1 MPCKTVAL
9 VSMGRRFLRSILI
22 SDTLAFVVALFSASF
37 VVYDTLLFWTVPLQ
51 GQASI
56 WPMVAMLSAGAG
68 MGMGISLAS
77 WRGTVPR
84 PLYSRAIAF
93 VSFTVAFTAMGLV
106 LTRAY
111 FSRPFIFWFAAF
123 WLMITLAH
131 RWERRARPW
140 KESLAIVSSEKTLVE
155 DLHDAPHA
163 EIVMVLDPREES
175 PGVPIGEG
183 ITLAIDLRAVLSES
197 MAQYVSSASISGTG
211 IRTLTDVY
219 EEHTGRIPM
228 MHLAE
233 GWELSQPV
241 RRGSYAPV
249 KRVLDVILVT
259 LTIPLWV
266 PLAFVVAAVVR
277 FDSSGPILYSQP
289 RVGRDGRV
297 FTLTKF
303 RTMVND
309 AEASGPQFTAHD
321 DPRITR
327 TGTFLRKSRLD
338 ELPQLWMV
346 LRGEL
351 SLIGPR
357 PERPMFV
364 EEFSRDIPF
373 YEARHLVRPG
383 VTGWAQVNYGY
394 ADDEAE
400 TIEKLTYDLFYIK
413 HSSFWLD
420 VQITGKSI
428 WTVLTGFGAR

>member
-1 MPCKTVAL
+1 
-9 VSMGRRFLRSILI
+9 MGRRFLRSILI
-22 SDTLAFVVALFSASF
+22 SDVLAFGLALFVASTIVF
-37 VVYDTLLFWTVPLQ
+37 ETPLFWTVPLE
-51 GQASI
+51 GDASI
-56 WPMVAMLSAGAG
+56 WPMILMLSFGAG
-68 MGMGISLAS
+68 VGMAVSMAS
-77 WRGTVPR
+77 WRGTAPR
-84 PLYSRAIAF
+84 PLYSRAVAF
-93 VSFTVAFTAMGLV
+93 VTFTIVVTALGLV

-111 FSRPFIFWFAAF
+111 FSRPFIFWFATI
-123 WLMITLAH
+123 WLGLALLH
-131 RWERRARPW
+131 RSVRRARPW
-140 KESLAIVSSEKTLVE
+140 QESLAIVSGEKSLVE

-163 EIVMVLDPREES
+163 DVVTVLDPSEES
-175 PGVPIGEG
+175 PGVPIDEG
-183 ITLAIDLRAVLSES
+183 VTLAVDLRAVLSES
-197 MAQYVSSASISGTG
+197 MAQFVSSASISGTR

-266 PLAFVVAAVVR
+266 PLALIVAVVVR
-277 FDSSGPILYSQP
+277 FDSPGPILYSQP
-289 RVGRDGRV
+289 RVGRSGRT

-303 RTMVND
+303 RTMVDD
-309 AEASGPQFTAHD
+309 AESSGPQFTSQD

-327 TGTFLRKSRLD
+327 TGNFLRKSRLD
-338 ELPQLWMV
+338 ELPQLWSV

-357 PERPMFV
+357 PERPVFV
-364 EEFSRDIPF
+364 EEFSREIPF
-373 YEARHLVRPG
+373 YEARHLIRPG

-420 VQITGKSI
+420 IQIFGKSV